1 MMRLCVFKHVCRAL
15 LRCYSVAIPF
25 QARVTLEMVHF
36 DGRAVG
42 GAPEG
47 CARCLMCRC
56 EHILNAKSSRDAFV
70 AQRHDGHFR
79 GCLMHHAWAGHSGLV
94 YRLKWCILMAVQ
106 SVARPAPFLFTVP
119 LRTPYDC
126 EKIPGRVFGRDQI
139 TCAELFYGC
148 VHGQAASGSCFD

>member
-1 MMRLCVFKHVCRAL
+1 MRVQARVWSAAAVVCVGMP
-15 LRCYSVAIPF
+15 LR
-25 QARVTLEMVHF
+25 ARVTLDMVHL

-94 YRLKWCILMAVQ
+94 YRSRWFILMSGQ
-106 SVARPAPFLFTVP
+106 SVARPALFLFKVS
-119 LRTPYDC
+119 LRTPYDFK
-126 EKIPGRVFGRDQI
+126 KIPGRLFGRDQI
-139 TCAELFYGC
+139 TCAGLFCGC
-148 VHGQAASGSCFD
+148 VHGQAASGSSFD